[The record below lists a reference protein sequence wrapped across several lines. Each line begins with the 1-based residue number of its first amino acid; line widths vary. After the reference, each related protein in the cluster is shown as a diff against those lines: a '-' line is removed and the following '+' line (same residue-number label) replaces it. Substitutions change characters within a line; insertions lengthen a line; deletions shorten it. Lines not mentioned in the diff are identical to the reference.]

1 MFLALAY
8 ARADTVDVSGV
19 PTVVTSASKVSLRR
33 EFLSSLCQAH
43 GDCEHREHYAS
54 CASAFNCRFRTPA
67 GVRRLVNLPAV
78 PVCCSCAL
86 KLPLLSLLISPS
98 CSPRVSSRLT
108 RRGIYL
114 PGR

>member
-43 GDCEHREHYAS
+43 GDCEHREHSTQAAQVHS
-54 CASAFNCRFRTPA
+54 TVDS
-67 GVRRLVNLPAV
+67 GHQLGEEV
-78 PVCCSCAL
+78 
-86 KLPLLSLLISPS
+86 
-98 CSPRVSSRLT
+98 
-108 RRGIYL
+108 G
-114 PGR
+114 